1 MAAEVHWHEG
11 LFLQPHHLQAMSRAH
26 GEAIAGL
33 RAQLMPHPWGVVDA
47 RLSRDALENMLVR
60 FDRLHVIMPS
70 GVELRVPEEAALPT
84 LEIKRAFEST
94 SDPITISLAVPLWD
108 PNRANTVENDG
119 TEPWRIK
126 RLYRLTESD
135 RPDENTGE
143 NPHPVV
149 LRSVNAR
156 LVLDGEDT
164 SDMEVLPLLR
174 IVHATGEE
182 TGAPKQDPEF
192 VPPCMTLSGSVVLR
206 DMVRD
211 LSNQVSAARQALVVQ
226 MTRGGFSIETMR
238 GMQLE
243 QVMRLR
249 TLNRYAA
256 GLATLAE
263 LPSMTPLAMYL
274 ALREMLGELAAL
286 NPGNDVFDVPRYDH
300 HEPLAAFAAINEK
313 LRSLLGGAVSEP
325 WLRVGF
331 EADGNGLIA
340 ALEDRHLADPTQYFL
355 AVQTRQ
361 DPQAVAALVE
371 DADRF
376 KLMPAALAGRAIYGV
391 KLQEERHPPLGL
403 PSRADLHYFRLLR
416 EESARMWERILADKA
431 VAAVWPDQENS
442 DFQLS
447 LYMTL
452 APENA

>member
-1 MAAEVHWHEG
+1 MPAEVHWHEG
-11 LFLQPHHLQAMSRAH
+11 LFLQPHHFQAMSRAQA
-26 GEAIAGL
+26 ESLAAL
-33 RAQLMPHPWGVVDA
+33 RRQVMAYPWGVIDA

-70 GVELRVPEEAALPT
+70 GVELRVPDEAELPT
-84 LEIKRAFEST
+84 LEIKRAFESS

-108 PNRANTVENDG
+108 PQRPNTVEDDG

-126 RLYRLTESD
+126 RLYRLAEMD
-135 RPDENTGE
+135 RPDENTGD

-149 LRSVNAR
+149 YRRVNAR
-156 LVLDGEDT
+156 LVLEGEDT
-164 SDMEVLPLLR
+164 ADMEVLPLLR

-182 TGAPKQDPEF
+182 TGHPRQDGQF
-192 VPPCMTLSGSVVLR
+192 VPPCMCIAGSSVLR
-206 DMVRD
+206 EMIRD
-211 LSNQVSAARQALVVQ
+211 LCNQISAARQALVVQ
-226 MTRGGFSIETMR
+226 MSRAGFSIESMR

-249 TLNRYAA
+249 TLNRYA
-256 GLATLAE
+256 GRLPTQAE
-263 LPSMTPLAMYL
+263 LGTTSPLAMYL
-274 ALREMLGELAAL
+274 SLREMLGELAAL
-286 NPGNDVFDVPRYDH
+286 NPGNDVFDVPAYDH
-300 HEPLAAFAAINEK
+300 HRPLEAFASLNEK

-331 EADGNGLIA
+331 ESEDGTILA
-340 ALEDRHLADPTQYFL
+340 RLEERHLSEPTQYFL

-361 DPQAVAALVE
+361 DPQALASLVE
-371 DADRF
+371 DPDRF
-376 KLMPAALAGRAIYGV
+376 KLMPAALAGRAIYGI

-403 PSRADLHYFRLLR
+403 PARADLHYFRLQR

-431 VAAVWPDQENS
+431 VAAVWPGQESS

-452 APENA
+452 APEQS